1 MQINISIVLAPLIPH
16 RASATG
22 WPGHVRTSGAP
33 STQAGTSLRVQIDSA
48 TSTTTDTPR
57 SNNSQVMG
65 DDAGGDANR
74 MDTDSTNIFTE
85 DSKTDA

>member
-1 MQINISIVLAPLIPH
+1 VDQNTGERLAI
-16 RASATG
+16 AIG
-22 WPGHVRTSGAP
+22 
-33 STQAGTSLRVQIDSA
+33 
-48 TSTTTDTPR
+48 TTTDTPR